1 MTVSTSDCVAI
12 IAILLVL
19 AVGLILAGYELAQAL
34 LG

>member
-1 MTVSTSDCVAI
+1 MTVSTSDCIAI

-19 AVGLILAGYELAQAL
+19 ALGLIFAGYELAHLL